1 MDSENA
7 TQAARSITDRFEAR
21 FNRARELGCTMLL
34 SVVEGRSVLDALR
47 ATEASLRTGWRDIA
61 SAIQWEPCVV
71 TDGTHAALS
80 ALSQADDGSW
90 YWAIDPEDGL
100 WFEPT
105 HWAYPPST
113 VPISQDGEEHLCVD
127 CVGVLDDDGYC
138 QACEGARD
146 SLTVFQAYER
156 GKRDGAR

>member
-7 TQAARSITDRFEAR
+7 TQAALLRPIIGIENRTPREVFDIMCDRFR
-21 FNRARELGCTMLL
+21 H
-34 SVVEGRSVLDALR
+34 
-47 ATEASLRTGWRDIA
+47 A
-61 SAIQWEPCVV
+61 SAQPAPEPEYE
-71 TDGTHAALS
+71 GNAFI
-80 ALSQADDGSW
+80 GW
-90 YWAIDPEDGL
+90 YPKHSPLPA
-100 WFEPT
+100 
-105 HWAYPPST
+105 PPST
-113 VPISQDGEEHLCVD
+113 VPISREGEEHLCVD